1 MDIKHSYFV
10 SLFQSKQGYGFVL
23 LSTWERTLW
32 CCLTQQ
38 WKYCQSIKLGLRVLS
53 TKVELELYPVFV
65 PFNLYLL
72 IRPSGWVE
80 VNFNFELR
88 VEGGFSRFKIRAVQP
103 TTETKDLIDRGR
115 FYHINTAPWAKGGE
129 R

>member
-10 SLFQSKQGYGFVL
+10 SLFQSKQGHGLVL

-32 CCLTQQ
+32 CCLTQR
-38 WKYCQSIKLGLRVLS
+38 WKACRSIKLGLRVLS

-65 PFNLYLL
+65 PFRFYLL
-72 IRPSGWVE
+72 IRPSGWLQGDST
-80 VNFNFELR
+80 FELR
-88 VEGGFSRFKIRAVQP
+88 FQGAFSRIKIRTLQP
-103 TTETKDLIDRGR
+103 TTSVKDLIDRGR
-115 FYHINTAPWAKGGE
+115 FYHINTAPWAKGGK